1 MSSSC
6 PILAAL
12 NQPTLTCESLRG
24 RIDGLWRALEAV
36 TDPRDP
42 RGVRYPLP
50 LLLILALLAATAG
63 AKTFLETA
71 EHAADLPAWLLTELG
86 VCSWA
91 GTPSGWTFGRV
102 LGRVDDDELDQA
114 FSGFTARDNEP
125 ATAVAVDGK
134 TMRAATTGQTDM
146 LQTQVVAAMNSRGEV
161 VGQTAVD
168 AGDENTAARALITR
182 VAFFLCVRG

>member
-1 MSSSC
+1 M
-6 PILAAL
+6 
-12 NQPTLTCESLRG
+12 TT
-24 RIDGLWRALEAV
+24 
-36 TDPRDP
+36 
-42 RGVRYPLP
+42 
-50 LLLILALLAATAG
+50 G

-114 FSGFTARDNEP
+114 FSGFTVRDHEP

-168 AGDENTAARALITR
+168 AGDENAAARALITR
-182 VAFFLCVRG
+182 LGRQTLEGAVITADAKHTSTALITEAEAAGVRTDSASSVPAPV